1 MDRSSLEVLLGQ
13 GLSLAEIGRR
23 FGRHEATVGY
33 WVKKYGLTAPHKNR
47 HASRGEISK
56 DRLEPLV
63 EAGLSIAQISDEIE
77 RSKATVRHWLTR
89 YGLKTHGALG
99 RRVRVDRRLAK
110 EADLEILIAR
120 CQRHGETEFWLDKR
134 GYYRC
139 KQCRSQAVARRR
151 RKMKRLLVQEAGGEC
166 AVCGYARNV
175 RALHFHHVE
184 PSLKRY
190 EVNARGAAMAL
201 DRLRAEAAK
210 CVLLCANCHAEAE
223 AGMIRF
229 TEHDGAYVQF
239 DARSPPFPG

>member
-1 MDRSSLEVLLGQ
+1 MQKHRLE
-13 GLSLAEIGRR
+13 AANRD
-23 FGRHEATVGY
+23 
-33 WVKKYGLTAPHKNR
+33 R
-47 HASRGEISK
+47 HAARGPVAK
-56 DRLEPLV
+56 DQLERLV
-63 EAGLSIAQISDEIE
+63 DAGLSIAEISHEIE

-99 RRVRVDRRLAK
+99 RRARVDRRNAAD
-110 EADLEILIAR
+110 ADLEILITR
-120 CQRHGETEFWLDKR
+120 CPHHGETEFWLDRR

-139 KQCRSQAVARRR
+139 KQCRSESVARRR
-151 RKMKRLLVQEAGGEC
+151 RKMKRLLVEEAGGKC

-184 PSLKRY
+184 PSLKRC

-223 AGMIRF
+223 AGLISF
-229 TEHDGAYVQF
+229 TERDGAYVQF
-239 DARSPPFPG
+239 NGCPAPSPG